1 VFHLLTGTYVS
12 SHPARYAELL
22 DCLERNLAN
31 PEIECVHAFEESGP
45 ICYPSERHAALL
57 RHPKIKLTQVVRPK
71 AEDSHRMTYREY
83 FQYAN
88 AALPGKCCVM
98 ANSDIY
104 FDSSLAKIKP
114 ELLRKYFFACSRSH
128 VRADGTIEFDP
139 QASCAQDAWFF
150 VPPIKIP
157 EKVVNADGTEIQ
169 GPDFHFGLPG
179 CDNKIVYLMATQSG
193 LKVVNPSRTIALF
206 HHHASNIAGYGPQV
220 PGPHWNVAPQEL
232 PTE

>member
-31 PEIECVHAFEESGP
+31 PEIECVHAF
-45 ICYPSERHAALL
+45 
-57 RHPKIKLTQVVRPK
+57 
-71 AEDSHRMTYREY
+71 AEDSGVCYPNERHVALLKHPKAKLIEVGHRMTYREY

-88 AALPGKCCVM
+88 ARLRDQCCVM

-114 ELLRKYFFACSRSH
+114 ELLSKYFFACSRSH
-128 VRADGTIEFDP
+128 VRADGTVEFDP

-150 VPPIKIP
+150 RPPVKIP
-157 EKVVNADGTEIQ
+157 TDC
-169 GPDFHFGLPG
+169 DFHFGLPG

>member
-1 VFHLLTGTYVS
+1 MFHLLTGTYVS
-12 SHPARYAELL
+12 SHPVRYAELL

-31 PEIECVHAFEESGP
+31 PEIECVHAF
-45 ICYPSERHAALL
+45 
-57 RHPKIKLTQVVRPK
+57 
-71 AEDSHRMTYREY
+71 AEDSGVCYPNERHTALLKHPKAKLVEVGHRMTYREY

-88 AALPGKCCVM
+88 AMLAGHCCVM

-104 FDSSLAKIKP
+104 FDASLSKIKP
-114 ELLRKYFFACSRSH
+114 ELLLKYFFACSRSH
-128 VRADGTIEFDP
+128 VRADGVVEFDT

-150 VPPIKIP
+150 RPPVKIP
-157 EKVVNADGTEIQ
+157 TDC
-169 GPDFHFGLPG
+169 DFHFGLPG